1 MGQGKD
7 VAATAGGALGRV
19 GRGVLVGAA
28 AVGLAVG
35 GAGVAAAAS
44 SPAHPA
50 GALQA
55 RHPLDGRVGAEG
67 PVIHGE
73 WTVEHGGSFSTFVEQ
88 IGTAGAAVSSSSSS
102 SGTSITVTSADNF
115 QQTYTITSSTRV
127 SPRGTTINQGD
138 TLRVYATVPAPST
151 TGGSTTGG
159 STTGSST
166 TGSSTTADT
175 AVSII
180 DVTAARAADG
190 GHDHHH
196 DGRPGRGS
204 HTGR

>member
-7 VAATAGGALGRV
+7 VAATAGGAIGRV

-73 WTVEHGGSFSTFVEQ
+73 WTVEHGGVFSTFVEQ
-88 IGTAGAAVSSSSSS
+88 IGTAGTPAPSSSSSSSSS

-115 QQTYTITSSTRV
+115 PQTYTITSSTRV
-127 SPRGTTINQGD
+127 SPRGTTINPGN
-138 TLRVYATVPAPST
+138 TLRVYATVPTPST

-159 STTGSST
+159 STT
-166 TGSSTTADT
+166 ADT
-175 AVSII
+175 AVSIV

-190 GHDHHH
+190 SHDHHH
-196 DGRPGRGS
+196 DGHHGRGS

>member
-73 WTVEHGGSFSTFVEQ
+73 WTVEHGGAFSTFVEQ
-88 IGTAGAAVSSSSSS
+88 IGTAGAPASSSSSSSS

-127 SPRGTTINQGD
+127 SPRGTTINPGD
-138 TLRVYATVPAPST
+138 TLRVYATVPTPST

-159 STTGSST
+159 ST

-190 GHDHHH
+190 SHDHHH
-196 DGRPGRGS
+196 DGHHGRGS